1 MSKCKLFFRN
11 IYIVILLI
19 AGLALSYFIVIN
31 GVALINTISDEQS
44 KSSKEHSDNEKQIIC
59 YTGYN
64 GVMSQEESVK
74 YENRVIDFYKSLHV
88 DSGKLFIEGY
98 GISIAKAQI
107 LKNAQIVW
115 TENTDFDKKLV
126 SGRIPNDDEIYN
138 KSNVVLISKEMQKYT
153 VKREQSTQILL
164 NNTYYTVIGVY
175 ETNDIS
181 ELRSDV
187 CFFKSTFSSKQLQ
200 EVANYLL
207 KSGRCALRYC
217 EDNTDNGY
225 NGLIN
230 DIRKNG
236 FDVDEDGINEVSSI
250 YNKKAKLNK
259 AFMMVLFV
267 FCLINCMV
275 ISNVW
280 VQSRMRELVI
290 RKTMGYSMFQIEK
303 LLVFDLIKY
312 SIVAFISAFI
322 MQITFTF
329 ITSGNTLKLQYFG
342 KNTIYILLSMAL
354 VIVISLI
361 IPLIKIK
368 NTIPARKIS

>member
-259 AFMMVLFV
+259 AFIMVLFV

-303 LLVFDLIKY
+303 TLVFDLIKY
-312 SIVAFISAFI
+312 SIVAFIFALI
-322 MQITFTF
+322 LQITFTF
-329 ITSGNTLKLQYFG
+329 VTSGNTLKSQYFG
-342 KNTIYILLSMAL
+342 TNTVYILLSMAL
-354 VIVISLI
+354 VIAVSLI

>member
-31 GVALINTISDEQS
+31 GVALINTISDEQD
-44 KSSKEHSDNEKQIIC
+44 KSAKEHSDNEKQIIC

-74 YENRVIDFYKSLHV
+74 YENRVIDFYTSLHV

-98 GISIAKAQI
+98 GISIGKSQI
-107 LKNAQIVW
+107 LKNAEIVW
-115 TENTDFDKKLV
+115 TENTDFDKNLV

-138 KSNVVLISKEMQKYT
+138 KSNVVLISKEMKKYT

-181 ELRSDV
+181 ELRADV
-187 CFFKSTFSSKQLQ
+187 CFFKSTFSSEQLK

-207 KSGRCALRYC
+207 KSGRCAIRYC
-217 EDNTDNGY
+217 EYNTDNGY
-225 NGLIN
+225 NGLIGN
-230 DIRKNG
+230 IRKNG
-236 FDVDEDGINEVSSI
+236 FEVDENGISEVSST

-259 AFMMVLFV
+259 TFMIVLFV

-280 VQSRMRELVI
+280 VQSRIRELVI

-329 ITSGNTLKLQYFG
+329 ITSGNTLKLQHFG